1 MDIPNIGDLT
11 GLYSQLTPLDGA
23 VVGAAVLLFGIGATR
38 LTAKLFTPRWEAKK
52 MRMDQE
58 RRDREVIAAHTIG
71 MLRYLIKDGIIT
83 VEAAELHVN
92 RVANLAPMKEL
103 MKAEDYKTVKEALL
117 EKRLQ
122 QLEVKV
128 PEVIEEMK
136 KKTSGMLANLTASLK
151 STKTA

>member
-1 MDIPNIGDLT
+1 MDIPYVDLNV
-11 GLYSQLTPLDGA
+11 LYSHAMTVLDGLS
-23 VVGAAVLLFGIGATR
+23 VGAAGLQFGFGASGY
-38 LTAKLFTPRWEAKK
+38 KLFTPRWEAKK

-128 PEVIEEMK
+128 PEVITEMK

-151 STKTA
+151 SPPKTA